1 VTGDLYVDTYDTG
14 LPTAVYSQLAGDELA
29 SIPYEYTIGS

>member
-14 LPTAVYSQLAGDELA
+14 LPTAAYSKLAGDELA
-29 SIPYEYTIGS
+29 SFRYEYTIGS